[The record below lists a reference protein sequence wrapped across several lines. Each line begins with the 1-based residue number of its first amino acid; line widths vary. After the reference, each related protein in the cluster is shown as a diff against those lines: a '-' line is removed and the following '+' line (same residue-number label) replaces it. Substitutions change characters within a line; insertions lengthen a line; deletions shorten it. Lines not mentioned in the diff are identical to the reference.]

1 MTAQTNIFTFDNSTQ
16 KKINWFSN
24 SIGIYLAST
33 NIGIIAVDSKEKKEC
48 KNIYLIDSGPDEK
61 FALEFYEELKKEFS
75 DFCVKA
81 IIDTH
86 SHADH
91 CGANKKLSELTGC
104 KILATHMEKSGI
116 ECTLNQSSI
125 AYGGYPLPEYRTPF
139 YEAVISIVD
148 QTISSDHVFEL
159 NDDVRLECIPLPGHY
174 FEMIGI
180 LCKEKTEGKTT
191 TVFFTSDGIFTR
203 SMLSR
208 FWIPFVFDVG
218 HFKESLLKISETK
231 ADYYVPSHGEIYT
244 EIKTL
249 YEFNMLS
256 LIENEDCILECLKKS
271 PSTHEDILKYVADK
285 NNIPLRLSQ
294 FMLVGSTLRS
304 YLTYLYEQER
314 ITWTFR
320 ENKMYWKIKNKSPE
334 N

>member
-1 MTAQTNIFTFDNSTQ
+1 MAPQTNTYTFENPSPT
-16 KKINWFSN
+16 KINWFSK
-24 SIGIYLAST
+24 SIGVYLAPT
-33 NIGIIAVDSKEKKEC
+33 NIGIIACDSNEKPGQKD
-48 KNIYLIDSGPDEK
+48 IYLIDSGFDEK
-61 FALEFYEELKKEFS
+61 SAVDLYEALKKEFS
-75 DFCVKA
+75 DFCVKET
-81 IIDTH
+81 INTH

-104 KILATHMEKSGI
+104 KILATQFEKSGI

-125 AYGGYPLPEYRTPF
+125 AYGGYPLPEYRTQF
-139 YEAVISIVD
+139 YLAENSLVDKTIPSDYSFKLNSSIEVK
-148 QTISSDHVFEL
+148 
-159 NDDVRLECIPLPGHY
+159 CIPLPGHY
-174 FEMIGI
+174 FEMIGVY
-180 LCKEKTEGKTT
+180 CSSVEDGKTT

-203 SMLSR
+203 SMLAR

-218 HFKESLLKISETK
+218 RFKKSLYTISETK

-256 LIENEDCILECLKKS
+256 VIENEDCILECLKKA

-304 YLTYLYEQER
+304 YLTYLYEDER

-320 ENKMYWKIKNKSPE
+320 ENKMYWKIKNA
-334 N
+334 